1 MKYKPL
7 LLALLSLV
15 IIVTM
20 FSCGGENAPVAPVA
34 EETVSEPAVET
45 IPEPP
50 SEEEEI
56 DYLSLYANVLD
67 RYYYLIAVNPDDF
80 NDAEMGVF
88 EATLGKEKEAA
99 LQTIG
104 YSIED
109 ISGDGIPELIIGA
122 ISEEKDSQ
130 FFGNEMYAL
139 FTLVNDRP
147 QFVFEGWS
155 RNSFQY
161 AGEGSFFHWGSSG
174 AMYTLFGMY
183 SLTADA
189 TELIGNDFYFTFEKD
204 ESFQEIGF
212 YHNTTGEMNKDVSE
226 ELSITDEEFWQIA
239 ADFEKEIQNMELIPF
254 SMYEYTVEDL
264 ISANITLYRAED
276 KLDAFTS
283 YDEFTADA
291 TQPQTGVLFV
301 TDVPI
306 DNFQVLALTLESI
319 DDSGVTT
326 FSTEV
331 LYTLER
337 LTPKRPF
344 VVNLTFYGPIPS
356 YGISYLDRDGIERV
370 YSIDMSGEDG
380 SLYLTE
386 L

>member
-1 MKYKPL
+1 
-7 LLALLSLV
+7 
-15 IIVTM
+15 
-20 FSCGGENAPVAPVA
+20 
-34 EETVSEPAVET
+34 
-45 IPEPP
+45 
-50 SEEEEI
+50 
-56 DYLSLYANVLD
+56 
-67 RYYYLIAVNPDDF
+67 
-80 NDAEMGVF
+80 
-88 EATLGKEKEAA
+88 
-99 LQTIG
+99 
-104 YSIED
+104 
-109 ISGDGIPELIIGA
+109 
-122 ISEEKDSQ
+122 
-130 FFGNEMYAL
+130 
-139 FTLVNDRP
+139 
-147 QFVFEGWS
+147 
-155 RNSFQY
+155 
-161 AGEGSFFHWGSSG
+161 
-174 AMYTLFGMY
+174 
-183 SLTADA
+183 
-189 TELIGNDFYFTFEKD
+189 
-204 ESFQEIGF
+204 
-212 YHNTTGEMNKDVSE
+212 MNKDVSE

-319 DDSGVTT
+319 DDSGVAT
-326 FSTEV
+326 FSTET

-337 LTPKRPF
+337 LAPKRPF

>member
-15 IIVTM
+15 IIATM

-56 DYLSLYANVLD
+56 DYLSLYANILD

-122 ISEEKDSQ
+122 ISEEKDSL

-319 DDSGVTT
+319 DDSGVAT
-326 FSTEV
+326 FSTET